1 MTEDL
6 DAILRRVASGELTPE
21 DAEPLVEVA
30 TGETGKRAPE
40 EDAARPE
47 TTGRAFGW
55 ETDPLAEAEPV
66 QPDGQVRRTVRL
78 EVLENGRT
86 VTTLRIPMSWAS
98 LANVVP
104 GLSRLQADR
113 IREAIR
119 SGSVGPILEVQD
131 EDGDGVIISTE

>member
-1 MTEDL
+1 MTEEL
-6 DAILRRVASGELTPE
+6 DAILRRVAAGELTPE
-21 DAEPLVEVA
+21 DAEPLVEAA
-30 TGETGKRAPE
+30 TGKTSGRDHDAP
-40 EDAARPE
+40 
-47 TTGRAFGW
+47 
-55 ETDPLAEAEPV
+55 AEAEPAKAD
-66 QPDGQVRRTVRL
+66 QPVRRTVRL
-78 EVLENGRT
+78 EVLENGRA

-104 GLSRLQADR
+104 GLSRLQSDR

>member
-1 MTEDL
+1 MHEEL

-21 DAEPLVEVA
+21 EAEPLVEAA
-30 TGETGKRAPE
+30 TGK
-40 EDAARPE
+40 
-47 TTGRAFGW
+47 TGRPAADSKSGPPATGGDASGW
-55 ETDPLAEAEPV
+55 QGDPLAEA
-66 QPDGQVRRTVRL
+66 QPGGPGGPVRRTVRL

-104 GLSRLQADR
+104 GLSRLQTDR

>member
-1 MTEDL
+1 MAEDL

-21 DAEPLVEVA
+21 EAEPLVNAA
-30 TGETGKRAPE
+30 TAVDGKRAVDTE
-40 EDAARPE
+40 A
-47 TTGRAFGW
+47 GRAAGSDRTIGRPG
-55 ETDPLAEAEPV
+55 EPPAATASTQSTGPV
-66 QPDGQVRRTVRL
+66 QRTVRL

-104 GLSRLQADR
+104 GLSHLQADR
-113 IREAIR
+113 IRDAIR

>member
-1 MTEDL
+1 MPEEL
-6 DAILRRVASGELTPE
+6 DSILRRVASGELTPQE
-21 DAEPLVEVA
+21 AEPLVEAA
-30 TGETGKRAPE
+30 TGKSGKSVRDADPAAAEKPE
-40 EDAARPE
+40 K
-47 TTGRAFGW
+47 AFGW
-55 ETDPLAEAEPV
+55 SGGPFADAEPAR
-66 QPDGQVRRTVRL
+66 PDGKARRTVRL

-104 GLSRLQADR
+104 GLSRLQSDR

>member
-1 MTEDL
+1 MPEEL

-21 DAEPLVEVA
+21 AAEPLVEAA
-30 TGETGKRAPE
+30 TGKAGKRTPHI
-40 EDAARPE
+40 DTPPE
-47 TTGRAFGW
+47 TT
-55 ETDPLAEAEPV
+55 EPA
-66 QPDGQVRRTVRL
+66 QPEGPVRRTVRL

-113 IREAIR
+113 IRDAIR

>member
-1 MTEDL
+1 MSEEL

-21 DAEPLVEVA
+21 EAEPLVEVA
-30 TGETGKRAPE
+30 TRKSGRHAAEKAVPPPAGEDSAGRSGDHLADPE
-40 EDAARPE
+40 PAQAGGP
-47 TTGRAFGW
+47 
-55 ETDPLAEAEPV
+55 
-66 QPDGQVRRTVRL
+66 VRRTVRL

-104 GLSRLQADR
+104 GLSRLQTDR
-113 IREAIR
+113 IRDAIR

>member
-1 MTEDL
+1 MAEEL
-6 DAILRRVASGELTPE
+6 EAILRRVAAGELTPE
-21 DAEPLVEVA
+21 EAEPLVEAA
-30 TGETGKRAPE
+30 TAG
-40 EDAARPE
+40 AAR
-47 TTGRAFGW
+47 RI
-55 ETDPLAEAEPV
+55 
-66 QPDGQVRRTVRL
+66 PDGEPARTEGPGKGVGLDGDPFAEGTLPQTAARVQRTVRL

-104 GLSRLQADR
+104 GLSRLHADR

-119 SGSVGPILEVQD
+119 SGTVGPILEVQD

>member
-1 MTEDL
+1 MPEEL
-6 DAILRRVASGELTPE
+6 DAILRRVASGELTPDE
-21 DAEPLVEVA
+21 AEPLVEAA
-30 TGETGKRAPE
+30 TGRTGRHAQ
-40 EDAARPE
+40 DAAAAPA
-47 TTGRAFGW
+47 TT
-55 ETDPLAEAEPV
+55 DPV
-66 QPDGQVRRTVRL
+66 QPEGQARRTVRL

-104 GLSRLQADR
+104 GLSSVHADR

>member
-1 MTEDL
+1 MPEEL
-6 DAILRRVASGELTPE
+6 DSILRRVASGELSPE
-21 DAEPLVEVA
+21 DAEPLVEAA
-30 TGETGKRAPE
+30 TGKAGQRVP
-40 EDAARPE
+40 AADPSGAEKPGRP
-47 TTGRAFGW
+47 FGW
-55 ETDPLAEAEPV
+55 SGDSPADAEPA
-66 QPDGQVRRTVRL
+66 QPEGQVRRTVRL

-104 GLSRLQADR
+104 GLSRLQTDR
-113 IREAIR
+113 IRDAIR

>member
-1 MTEDL
+1 MPEEL

-21 DAEPLVEVA
+21 EAEPLVEAA
-30 TGETGKRAPE
+30 TGRSGRQAA
-40 EDAARPE
+40 DAEPVSPAAAAESDRS
-47 TTGRAFGW
+47 G
-55 ETDPLAEAEPV
+55 DPLAEPEAEGPS
-66 QPDGQVRRTVRL
+66 GAVRRTVRL

-104 GLSRLQADR
+104 GLSRLQTDR
-113 IREAIR
+113 IRDAIR

>member
-1 MTEDL
+1 MAEEL
-6 DAILRRVASGELTPE
+6 DAILHRVASGELTPE
-21 DAEPLVEVA
+21 AAEPLVEAA
-30 TGETGKRAPE
+30 TAKAGKRAADSEPVPPAAAE
-40 EDAARPE
+40 EPFGQPGDA
-47 TTGRAFGW
+47 F
-55 ETDPLAEAEPV
+55 AEAEPAGAG
-66 QPDGQVRRTVRL
+66 GQARRTVRL

-104 GLSRLQADR
+104 GLSRLQGDR

>member
-1 MTEDL
+1 VSRRL
-6 DAILRRVASGELTPE
+6 SLRIPLIGLAALTLALPAPARAH
-21 DAEPLVEVA
+21 AEAKLLIEAA
-30 TGETGKRAPE
+30 TGKAGKRLP
-40 EDAARPE
+40 DA
-47 TTGRAFGW
+47 
-55 ETDPLAEAEPV
+55 DPFP
-66 QPDGQVRRTVRL
+66 PDDLGQSDSPVRRTVRL

-104 GLSRLQADR
+104 GLSRLQTDR
-113 IREAIR
+113 IRDAIR